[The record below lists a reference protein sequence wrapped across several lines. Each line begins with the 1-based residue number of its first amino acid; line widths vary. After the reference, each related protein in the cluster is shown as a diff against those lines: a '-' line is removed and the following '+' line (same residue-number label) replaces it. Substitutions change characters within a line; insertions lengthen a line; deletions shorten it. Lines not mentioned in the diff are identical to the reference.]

1 MTAKPKVLVSGPVC
15 NVSGYSEHAR
25 TLADSLMQ
33 MTDQI
38 DLYIQDTQW
47 GASTRSLSYF
57 KKYGPFIHKTMKLF
71 NSRKD
76 NQNRVN
82 LSGVFTCT
90 YQVRPPNEFTQ
101 MSPND
106 IGVTAALE
114 STYAPPEW
122 VSKCNMMNH
131 ILVVSQHARKN
142 LKNTKDENGVGI
154 STPISVIPFGY
165 KERNNEVNI
174 YEDIK
179 FTTKFNFLTVLQMAP
194 RKNFEFTLKCF
205 LDQFGNDPEVGLVI
219 KTQIHNNST
228 IDFYATREKIEYLLN
243 TFNPNRKC
251 KIYFVHG
258 NLTKDQM
265 SSLFNPEYIDCYLT
279 ATHGEGFGIP
289 IFQAACNSI
298 PVVAT
303 NWSGHLDFLRA
314 PVKNAAGRNK
324 LLSHFIKVDYDI
336 NKVQPHHLM
345 PGLITEDCEWAYPK
359 EESFRRGIQFAR
371 NNKNEIIKDSHRLA
385 TYLRE
390 KFSIKNIHNQYKEFN
405 KLQVQ
410 SCIEQ
415 HKKFESE
422 IDSLL
427 DDLI

>member
-1 MTAKPKVLVSGPVC
+1 MSAKPKVLVTGPVC

-25 TLADSLMQ
+25 TLVDSLMQ

-47 GASTRSLSYF
+47 STSTRSLSYF
-57 KKYGPFIHKTMKLF
+57 KKYGPIIQKTMNLF
-71 NSRKD
+71 SSLKNDQDRI
-76 NQNRVN
+76 N

-90 YQVRPPNEFTQ
+90 YQVRPPNEFAQ

-114 STYAPPEW
+114 STFAPPEW
-122 VSKCNMMNH
+122 VAKCNMMNH

-142 LKNTKDENGVGI
+142 LKNTKDQNGMGI
-154 STPISVIPFGY
+154 STPITVIPFGY
-165 KERNNEVNI
+165 EERNNEVNI
-174 YEDIK
+174 YEDIN

-228 IDFYATREKIEYLLN
+228 IDFHATREKIEYLLN
-243 TFNPNRKC
+243 TFNPNRQC
-251 KIYFVHG
+251 KVYFVHG

-314 PVKNAAGRNK
+314 PVKNAAGKNK

-345 PGLITEDCEWAYPK
+345 PGIITENCEWAYPK
-359 EESFRRGIQFAR
+359 EESFRRGIQFVR
-371 NNKNEIIKDSHRLA
+371 NNKNEVIKDSHRLA
-385 TYLRE
+385 TYLRD
-390 KFSIKNIHNQYKEFN
+390 KFSIENIHNQYKEFN